1 MIWRGGAGRGGILAR
16 TGGAE
21 APRRAKRVAE
31 LMGKLGLAH
40 VDVAEADA
48 ELWARQRSGQRSR
61 ERVLVKLAARP
72 SRLAEILLA
81 VDAAGGTL
89 VGRAALGTSYV
100 EVEPDAVAGLRG
112 ALQAGEYSV
121 VLDAPADARHE
132 LDAWGPNDPVALGL
146 MQRVKDRFDPAH
158 TCNPGAFVA
167 GI

>member
-1 MIWRGGAGRGGILAR
+1 M
-16 TGGAE
+16 
-21 APRRAKRVAE
+21 
-31 LMGKLGLAH
+31 
-40 VDVAEADA
+40 
-48 ELWARQRSGQRSR
+48 
-61 ERVLVKLAARP
+61 LVKLAARP

-100 EVEPDAVAGLRG
+100 EVEPEAVAGLRG
-112 ALQAGEYSV
+112 ALQAGEYSA
-121 VLDAPADARHE
+121 VLDAPADARHK
-132 LDAWGPNDPVALGL
+132 LDTWGPNDPVALGL